1 MVTITG
7 GIITKQ
13 NGSSVTF
20 KVKCDKCNF
29 VDTVE
34 TNITVTK
41 GVTDVSTKQCS
52 NCGNNQVTKIKHSKT
67 DKVEY
72 V

>member
-1 MVTITG
+1 MITISG

-13 NGSSVTF
+13 NGSTVSF
-20 KVKCDKCNF
+20 KAKCDKCDF

-34 TNITVTK
+34 TTITVTR

-52 NCGNNQVTKIKHSKT
+52 NCGNIQITKIKHQT